1 MPSEIRDHIGYIE
14 DTFTV
19 NPATAVFKDSATGK
33 VLDRNEVAKMIADN
47 NGEQLPKAIIVEIEA
62 THSGITKNWTEYI
75 PEKMQK
81 SAPSWTSPYEKP
93 VLREHNRSGKTLG
106 RVKAYEYKK
115 SELKPDAYT
124 IKLTL
129 EITDPDAIKD
139 HLSGAALTY
148 SIGGIASE
156 VFCSICGI
164 DILNSD
170 NWCGHW
176 KGRIYTVKSGEG
188 KNAKEEKV
196 RCIWQIGLIDY
207 IEVSVVNVPADEYAQ
222 VIKINAKEE
231 DAKESE
237 NEEDD
242 NTEGDVEDIKKEEMG
257 KGPALTIDNSK
268 GSAKNGSWG
277 SGLSEFRNKCLKASN
292 YKSVVKE
299 AYALVEDGWED
310 APSQHLKYPHHA
322 ISGDKLVVHI
332 RGVQAALARAR
343 QQKETSVMSHLR
355 RHYRELGLEWP
366 KDDTEVDIMDGVE
379 AADFILDNEN
389 MEVQADLN
397 DQAENKEPETK
408 DEVKDEAKE
417 EAKNEESD
425 NESQDASVE
434 EKTAE
439 QYEKEIQDLKDR
451 LKAAEE
457 AKAAAEAQLKEAQ
470 DKVTSITA
478 ELQIAKDE
486 LKKANDKVAEIQ
498 KGAEQT
504 FKTSVAVAKS
514 LKQSYANS
522 IIDLKIVLGEMK
534 ESQRQEELEKL
545 IVKSATAL
553 SDELSELRNAFK
565 TTRSI
570 PKITQENVGEE
581 GALGVPQDRVDILD
595 ANKHKKNPKPIT
607 ADDAVNMI
615 VNASARED

>member
-1 MPSEIRDHIGYIE
+1 MPSEFRDHIGYIE
-14 DTFTV
+14 DTFAV

-62 THSGITKNWTEYI
+62 THSGITRNWTEYI

-129 EITDPDAIKD
+129 EITDPDTIKD
-139 HLSGAALTY
+139 HLNGAALTY

-242 NTEGDVEDIKKEEMG
+242 NTEGNVEDIKKEEMG
-257 KGPALTIDNSK
+257 KDPALTIDNS
-268 GSAKNGSWG
+268 
-277 SGLSEFRNKCLKASN
+277 
-292 YKSVVKE
+292 
-299 AYALVEDGWED
+299 
-310 APSQHLKYPHHA
+310 
-322 ISGDKLVVHI
+322 
-332 RGVQAALARAR
+332 
-343 QQKETSVMSHLR
+343 
-355 RHYRELGLEWP
+355 
-366 KDDTEVDIMDGVE
+366 TEVNIMDGVE

-397 DQAENKEPETK
+397 DQAENKEPKTE

-486 LKKANDKVAEIQ
+486 LKKANDKVAETQ

-553 SDELSELRNAFK
+553 SDELLELRNAFK